1 MSTGEAGTALVLR
14 IDPDQIAT
22 APNTTV
28 VMVTITSDGA
38 LNSPITL
45 PVAVRKTSTFQLI
58 QDGGTVTE
66 DDRDGDGVADAID
79 NCPDTAN
86 ADQADSD
93 GDGFGDVCDPFPM
106 CANCG
111 PMGLTGY
118 AFFFAGYGT
127 MLSARRRR
135 PAA

>member
-1 MSTGEAGTALVLR
+1 MPGFDAMPGAGGVLR
-14 IDPDQIAT
+14 IDPDMIAST
-22 APNTTV
+22 PNTTPAL
-28 VMVTITSDGA
+28 VTITNSSA
-38 LNSPITL
+38 LNGPLVL

-58 QDGGTVTE
+58 QIE
-66 DDRDGDGVADAID
+66 DRDGDGVATDH
-79 NCPDTAN
+79 CPDVAN
-86 ADQADSD
+86 PDQADTD

-127 MLSARRRR
+127 TLAARRRR
-135 PAA
+135 RAA